1 MTRKNIIQKWKD
13 KRGRVITASFDT
25 SIVRIKI
32 EDKKVEELVTK
43 ESFFAK
49 VEKNQWKQIA

>member
-13 KRGRVITASFDT
+13 KHGRVITASFDT

-32 EDKKVEELVTK
+32 EDKKVEELMTK
-43 ESFFAK
+43 ASFFRK
-49 VEKNQWKQIA
+49 VEMGKWEQIA

>member
-13 KRGRVITASFDT
+13 KHGRVITASFDT

-43 ESFFAK
+43 ESFFRK
-49 VEKNQWKQIA
+49 VEMGKWEQIT